1 MAKNEEIEIKWNA
14 TSNERQQPVERAS
27 FNKAI
32 KRYIRG
38 KKSRKVVVAGF
49 DYYYPSKRGAPRHR
63 HGSITNELTI
73 KARLSSKSTTRRREI
88 NLKLAKETSPIQVQ
102 DFMRELGL
110 GKVLPIFKD
119 CDIYFIQDGKYVVDV
134 VWYRVKVDG
143 FKDRDFIEVEVHEAP
158 VGSSLAVLNR
168 WKNWLY
174 KEFGVTDSEIVN
186 ESLYEIYSGK
196 RYNMAARR

>member
-14 TSNERQQPVERAS
+14 TSSELRKPVERSA
-27 FNKAI
+27 FNSAI
-32 KRYIRG
+32 RRYIKG
-38 KKSRKVVVAGF
+38 KKSRKLVVAGF

-73 KARLSSKSTTRRREI
+73 KARLSKKSTTRRREI
-88 NLKLAKETSPIQVQ
+88 NLKLDLSTSPIQVQ
-102 DFMRELGL
+102 DFMKEMGL

-143 FKDRDFIEVEVHEAP
+143 FADRDFIEVEVHEAP
-158 VGSSLAVLNR
+158 VGSSIATLNR
-168 WKNWLY
+168 WKKWL
-174 KEFGVTDSEIVN
+174 KQEFGITDADIVN

-196 RYNMAARR
+196 KYNMAARS